1 MTTPILPH
9 RPGSM
14 TAEDFLRQQESHAC
28 AACGRV
34 GVAGIRTDPN
44 NGGLYIYCDSCGATK
59 HKCWPNAPA
68 YLKQNTRTQRKDCPQ
83 TVNEVWEQ
91 WGNRCIACGQ
101 SALILRTLGFG
112 QQRHH
117 ADPFVDHGHNGLIL
131 PICTNCHPVITALQ
145 ASMRT
150 MAKFLDNA
158 SGTASRK

>member
-14 TAEDFLRQQESHAC
+14 TADDFLRQQESHAC

-68 YLKQNTRTQRKDCPQ
+68 YLKQNTKTQRKDCPQ

-117 ADPFVDHGHNGLIL
+117 ADPFVDHGHDGLIL